1 VIESLAVHAAVTFAW
16 SFAGTG
22 APIEKY
28 CRSQRVK
35 RLDSQA
41 FCARECDTS
50 FSKLNSFIA
59 LPSVWLS
66 STGVFLFFGCGF
78 YVLNLLE
85 ILRKQ
90 KAGVMPMEYH
100 F

>member
-59 LPSVWLS
+59 LPRYPLS
-66 STGVFLFFGCGF
+66 GHRVIFELDFCPL
-78 YVLNLLE
+78 YARRYQDIV
-85 ILRKQ
+85 
-90 KAGVMPMEYH
+90 
-100 F
+100 